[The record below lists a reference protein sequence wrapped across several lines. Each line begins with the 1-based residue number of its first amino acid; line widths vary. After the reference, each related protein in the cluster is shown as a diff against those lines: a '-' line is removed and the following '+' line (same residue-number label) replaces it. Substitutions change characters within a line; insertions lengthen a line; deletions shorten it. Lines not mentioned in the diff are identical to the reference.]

1 MRGRREMKVNLRD
14 QLKAGKTIKV
24 KHPVYAFTI
33 HALVKMED
41 GKDMPTIKLSKINL
55 PQKANKAEKYLLKLA
70 QIYCFD
76 VMCNNLLD
84 DVLNSLEY
92 KKVIYGLRN
101 TNDNAAVNS

>member
-14 QLKAGKTIKV
+14 QLRVGKTIKV

-33 HALVKMED
+33 HALVKIED
-41 GKDMPTIKLSKINL
+41 GKAEPTIKLEKINL
-55 PQKANKAEKYLLKLA
+55 PQKANKSEKYLLKLA

-76 VMCNNLLD
+76 VMCNNLLG

-92 KKVIYGLRN
+92 KKVLRSL
-101 TNDNAAVNS
+101 NDNTAANR